1 MIAMTIAEIAAVV
14 GGAATGPDDTL
25 VTGPAFVD
33 SRAAQPG
40 GLFVAVLGEHVD
52 GHDFAAGAVA
62 AGAAAVLSSRPL
74 GLPGVV
80 VPDVV
85 AALGR
90 LAQRVASRLEGLTVI
105 GITGSQGKTSTKDLL
120 AQLLETAG
128 ETVAPVG
135 SFNTEVGVPLTVLRA
150 DAATEF
156 LVVEM
161 GARGIGHIA
170 YLADIVRPRVGV
182 VLNVGVAHLA
192 EFGSRAAIAEGKSEL
207 VQALP
212 VDGVAVLNA
221 DDELVQRMRTKTSAR
236 VMSFGGGPA
245 ADVRF
250 DEVRLDDDGRV
261 RFRLGYRNDLREI
274 ALALVG
280 RHHAANAAAAA
291 AAALACGLTFDQVC
305 SALGSASVRS
315 AWRMALTTRAD
326 GVTVINDAYNANPD
340 SMRAALETLA
350 ELGLA
355 RGDGVRTIA
364 VLGEMRE
371 LGDTSREAHEAV
383 GRLLAALGI
392 SQVVAVGESARA
404 IASAAAQQESWHG
417 RSVEVPDSAAAARYL
432 QEEVRSGDVVLVKAS
447 RAAGLETLAGV
458 LAADR
463 AAAQ

>member
-1 MIAMTIAEIAAVV
+1 MIAMTIAEIAAAVA
-14 GGAATGPDDTL
+14 GAATGPDDTL

-33 SRAAQPG
+33 SRHPEPG
-40 GLFVAVLGEHVD
+40 GLFAAVLGEHVD
-52 GHDFAAGAVA
+52 GHDFADGAVA

-90 LAQRVASRLEGLTVI
+90 LAHRVASQLTGVTVV

-150 DAATEF
+150 GATTDF

-182 VLNVGVAHLA
+182 VLNVGVAHIG

-212 VDGVAVLNA
+212 ADGVAVLNA
-221 DDELVQRMRTKTSAR
+221 DDELVERMRTKTSAH
-236 VMSFGGGPA
+236 VLSFGYGPE

-250 DEVRLDDDGRV
+250 DEIRLDDGGRV
-261 RFRLGYRNDLREI
+261 RFRLGYRGELREI

-291 AAALACGLTFDQVC
+291 TAALACGLPFDRVC
-305 SALGSASVRS
+305 TALGSASVRS

-350 ELGLA
+350 ELGRG
-355 RGDGVRTIA
+355 RGDGARTLA
-364 VLGEMRE
+364 VLGEMCE
-371 LGDTSREAHEAV
+371 LGDASRDAHEEV
-383 GRLLAALGI
+383 GRLLAALDI
-392 SQVVAVGESARA
+392 SQLVAVGESARA
-404 IASAAAQQESWHG
+404 IASAASQQETWQGHA
-417 RSVEVPDSAAAARYL
+417 VEMPESAAAARYL
-432 QEEVRSGDVVLVKAS
+432 QEEVRPGDVVLVKAS
-447 RAAGLETLAGV
+447 RAAGLETVAGV